1 MQVVANFPGNQKTLG
16 DDLKFGIYVVKKKNA
31 GCVSIGKNF
40 SQNTGCVGNNFYQLC
55 LRF

>member
-40 SQNTGCVGNNFYQLC
+40 NPKHRMRRAPISINGV
-55 LRF
+55 